1 MKRGSYVK
9 KTSTERYKKLLPELK
24 EEFDNK
30 NISSVF
36 SLMRNKK
43 ISNTWGTF
51 LKKNNIIY
59 KNELGYWKWNDKI
72 PVSSKLIQS
81 FRDLKKEQN
90 LTYRSNKEK
99 QQPTLFDKPKTN
111 KRRNVKIEFK
121 DKQQQELGLIRRFW
135 RKFWRW
141 IY

>member
-1 MKRGSYVK
+1 MKRSSYVK

-90 LTYRSNKEK
+90 LIYRSIKEK
-99 QQPTLFDKPKTN
+99 KQPTLFDKPKTR
-111 KRRNVKIEFK
+111 KVKIEFK
-121 DKQQQELGLIRRFW
+121 DKPKEQIGLIR
-135 RKFWRW
+135 KFLRW